1 MAPSRGPGNH
11 TLIKGSRGP
20 AQARLSPRPPFR
32 RSTERTVALGA
43 KMGKVREAG
52 QEGNDGE
59 AGKWGF
65 GGPSPPRHGVM
76 SPLVLFGKYLFDSG
90 ERFAGSWVSI
100 FPSPVFTGLLCWV
113 CQSRGVTGTGC

>member
-1 MAPSRGPGNH
+1 MAPSRGQGNH

-52 QEGNDGE
+52 QEGMMERLGN
-59 AGKWGF
+59 
-65 GGPSPPRHGVM
+65 GG
-76 SPLVLFGKYLFDSG
+76 LVAQVLLGM
-90 ERFAGSWVSI
+90 
-100 FPSPVFTGLLCWV
+100 GL
-113 CQSRGVTGTGC
+113 